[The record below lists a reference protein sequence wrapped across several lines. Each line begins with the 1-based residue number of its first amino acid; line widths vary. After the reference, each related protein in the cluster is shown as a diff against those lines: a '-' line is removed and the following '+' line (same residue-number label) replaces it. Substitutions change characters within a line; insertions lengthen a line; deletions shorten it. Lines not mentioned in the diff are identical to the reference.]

1 MKLRVY
7 RGIRW
12 WWAFMVFVSASLI
25 GQTLTGS
32 FPLQILFIVLW
43 DVALVVALP
52 RLWGWVH
59 PLYLAIHEDGL
70 VVGSLHYAA
79 SDLESVYVSNRA
91 IMLRHKNR
99 RWFRLKASTALCTWL
114 PNTLGL
120 VPGVIQCSL
129 ARNRSLPN
137 TRKHLVDGRVFPFR
151 RHRAIPIGNAA
162 R

>member
-70 VVGSLHYAA
+70 VVGSWHYG
-79 SDLESVYVSNRA
+79 RA
-91 IMLRHKNR
+91 ILNQSTSRIAQSCYAIKRADGFGSIWSLRGHE
-99 RWFRLKASTALCTWL
+99 AT
-114 PNTLGL
+114 
-120 VPGVIQCSL
+120 
-129 ARNRSLPN
+129 
-137 TRKHLVDGRVFPFR
+137 
-151 RHRAIPIGNAA
+151 
-162 R
+162 